1 MRSASRPAHRR
12 PRRVVGVPSA
22 CPILDEDPARAARAP
37 AYRRSSDRLA
47 SERDRHDRDRRL
59 SRGVR
64 ILMSATGSVGV
75 TDFYME
81 VVLPALAGR
90 LDQAFPEFAWRRD
103 ARGWIATNEEH
114 THARLGVR
122 AERVVAHGP
131 APRGFLVH
139 GGEPMLWT
147 AYVSDGVVPRGE
159 AFIRAVKDLAE
170 RAGVDTTPIEREAPR
185 DRRAEL
191 LETFFEAARRE
202 LLSPRGA
209 AARAYLEERGFPAE
223 ALERSGLGV
232 VPNPQVPRR
241 ALAHAGF
248 GHRE

>member
-12 PRRVVGVPSA
+12 PRRVADFPSA

-37 AYRRSSDRLA
+37 AYRGSPDRLA

-64 ILMSATGSVGV
+64 ILMSATGSVRV

-81 VVLPALAGR
+81 VVLPVLADT

-103 ARGWIATNEEH
+103 TRGWIATNEEH

-147 AYVSDGVVPRGE
+147 AYVNGGTVPRG
-159 AFIRAVKDLAE
+159 ADFVRVVRVLAE
-170 RAGVDTTPIEREAPR
+170 RAGVDPSPLERSRPR
-185 DRRAEL
+185 DRRADL
-191 LETFFEAARRE
+191 LETFFEGAR
-202 LLSPRGA
+202 
-209 AARAYLEERGFPAE
+209 
-223 ALERSGLGV
+223 
-232 VPNPQVPRR
+232 
-241 ALAHAGF
+241 
-248 GHRE
+248 